1 MKLTGKVIT
10 LTFIGGA
17 IGTALRA
24 ISSYIP
30 DFFFTNFWF
39 ANMLGVVAIALF
51 NNLDWFAK
59 DERKAFFT
67 VGFTGGFTT
76 MSALSALVLYSWQ
89 TVLAQAFF
97 GVAIYVLVSVIMKRV
112 TRGN

>member
-1 MKLTGKVIT
+1 MKLTGKVIA

-17 IGTALRA
+17 IGTELRA
-24 ISSYIP
+24 ISAYIP

-39 ANMLGVVAIALF
+39 ANLLGVAAIAIF

-67 VGFTGGFTT
+67 VGLTGGFTT
-76 MSALSALVLYSWQ
+76 MSALSALILYSWQ
-89 TVLAQAFF
+89 TVLAQAFL
-97 GVAIYVLVSVIMKRV
+97 GLAIYVLVSVILKRV
-112 TRGN
+112 ARGN